1 MIIRAIA
8 LLALA
13 SIPALAR
20 PVAGQNISV
29 DSLATVLA
37 DFSEYCVDVRD
48 QLNFTAPDTADII
61 LKPEAIKIFTPNQ
74 GPVTVLDGGGMRCE
88 SGGYGYC
95 GVAKCT
101 AWVFH
106 RGKAQPFLG
115 TVVVEYEG
123 DGLKFA
129 ACEGPKPN
137 TGHCRDIDLR
147 SFRPD

>member
-1 MIIRAIA
+1 MRALA

-13 SIPALAR
+13 SILALAH
-20 PVAGQNISV
+20 PVAGQNISD

-48 QLNFTAPDTADII
+48 ELNFADPDTADVI
-61 LKPEAIKIFTPNQ
+61 LTPGAIKNYATDQ
-74 GPVTVLDGGGMRCE
+74 GLVTVLDGGGMRCE
-88 SGGYGYC
+88 SGGYGFC

-106 RGKAQPFLG
+106 HEKAQTFLG

-123 DGLKFA
+123 DDVKLA
-129 ACEGPKPN
+129 VCEGPKPN
-137 TGHCRDIDLR
+137 NGHCRDIDLR
-147 SFRPD
+147 PFRSD